1 MEKMF
6 KFNGRVVCD
15 DFRNAHIET
24 VVTENESA
32 DLIVRRSVK
41 INFWNEAPLRIYN
54 SLYGCIV
61 GSDIDKNDESILM
74 EFLRLVF
81 NRDSVDFDECV
92 ALDTDTPDEF
102 DDT

>member
-1 MEKMF
+1 MEKTF

-24 VVTENESA
+24 VITENEFSE
-32 DLIVRRSVK
+32 LIVRRTLK
-41 INFWNEAPLRIYN
+41 INFWNEEPLRVYN
-54 SLYGCIV
+54 SLYGCEC
-61 GSDIDKNDESILM
+61 GSDLDKNDEMILM
-74 EFLRLVF
+74 EFLRLIF

-92 ALDTDTPDEF
+92 DNDEF